1 MGVNAKKH
9 SNTNMAPKTPNDAG
23 LYSELFPCLALKR
36 ASSFPAEIQSN
47 KFEHLNHP
55 SEG

>member
-23 LYSELFPCLALKR
+23 LSSKLFPCLALKR
-36 ASSFPAEIQSN
+36 TSSFPAEIQSN
-47 KFEHLNHP
+47 KFEHFDHP
-55 SEG
+55 GEG